1 MLTKVELTVNLPF
14 ITDGY
19 YKVLSTALVLLDY
32 TQSAACGNIMK
43 GGLTQMIT
51 RQCVCRAETHARDLW
66 SAANKPGSCSVVV
79 SNPPC
84 GSSGLYFCP
93 AYLWDSE
100 RVRRREKKKITSF
113 LVGAIK
119 ALLSSILI
127 RVLMLCLS
135 HGFLCLL
142 KGYVYSADPA
152 LEVQPWTETQ
162 QEKNNSCGY
171 ADNISSMWL
180 KSRFGHIY

>member
-1 MLTKVELTVNLPF
+1 
-14 ITDGY
+14 
-19 YKVLSTALVLLDY
+19 
-32 TQSAACGNIMK
+32 
-43 GGLTQMIT
+43 MIT

-100 RVRRREKKKITSF
+100 RARRREKKKITSF

-135 HGFLCLL
+135 PGFLCLL

-152 LEVQPWTETQ
+152 LEVQPWTEMQ
-162 QEKNNSCGY
+162 QEKTIAVVTLTIFLQSDWKVALATSVKLLPWFSLTVSPNVTPT
-171 ADNISSMWL
+171 W
-180 KSRFGHIY
+180 GHHA